1 MLGIQHHQAELLDR
15 PRTEL
20 RQQIRGRV
28 AWRRELQ
35 PRRRTPEQRP
45 PPQLD
50 RGEHLSRL
58 RAAHPVETA
67 KLVDRRPRHAVEAA
81 RGLENVVRKRQGVRS
96 ARAAADDNRNKL
108 VVAQPGGAETEQL
121 LARAIVRRQG
131 FYGQDIL
138 KLMVRRVP
146 IACVALL
153 LCSLP
158 LFGCATPPTREM
170 DQAQGS
176 IDAARAAGADRYA
189 TEQYEAAV
197 KALQN
202 AQTAVEQRDY
212 RLALNYA
219 LDSRDRAQR
228 AAKEAASQQ
237 AVLRS
242 AAERQLV
249 EVTASLDQARQAL
262 KGAES
267 ARVPRQSLTA
277 ARTALANAESSLQKA
292 GTSIHESNY
301 KVSQNQLAESA
312 KNLEAAMAEI
322 ETAMKSRPRR
332 R

>member
-1 MLGIQHHQAELLDR
+1 MEA
-15 PRTEL
+15 T
-20 RQQIRGRV
+20 RGV
-28 AWRRELQ
+28 
-35 PRRRTPEQRP
+35 
-45 PPQLD
+45 
-50 RGEHLSRL
+50 
-58 RAAHPVETA
+58 
-67 KLVDRRPRHAVEAA
+67 
-81 RGLENVVRKRQGVRS
+81 ENVVREGQS
-96 ARAAADDNRNKL
+96 ACPARATADDNGDEL
-108 VVAQPGGAETEQL
+108 VVAQPGGTETEQL
-121 LARAIVRRQG
+121 LAWTIVRRQG

-138 KLMVRRVP
+138 KLMLRRRPV
-146 IACVALL
+146 ACVALF

-158 LFGCATPPTREM
+158 LFTGCATPPTREM

-189 TEQYEAAV
+189 TEQYDAAV

-202 AQTAVEQRDY
+202 AQTAVEERDY

-249 EVTASLDQARQAL
+249 EVTAKLDHARQAL
-262 KGAES
+262 KAAES
-267 ARVPRQSLTA
+267 ARVPRRSLTA
-277 ARTALANAESSLQKA
+277 ARSAIANGESSLQKA

-301 KVSQNQLAESA
+301 RVSQDQLAESA

-322 ETAMKSRPRR
+322 ETAMRSRPRR